1 MDKEISIFWKHFGS
15 GDTTNPAVHVA
26 NDKLLQRRIASATN
40 NGFLKTLLGMWF
52 SSPGN
57 GRGWRQGKNF
67 KEHSSQNNYNTS
79 KA

>member
-1 MDKEISIFWKHFGS
+1 
-15 GDTTNPAVHVA
+15 
-26 NDKLLQRRIASATN
+26 LLQRRIASATN